1 MNMLTGALC
10 CCLSLAT
17 AAFAAAPLPYQNPAL
32 STETRVQDL
41 LSRMSVDEKAG
52 QLVQTNLTRLMAGNG
67 YTRGPLDP
75 AQLSAVLGKAHVGS
89 VLSGGG
95 FAPVPNTPA
104 AWAEMTNALQR
115 YALDSTPL
123 RIPLLYGADGVHGH
137 NNVLGATLFPHNIGL
152 AASFDPALVRQVAT
166 STGQAMRA
174 TGVNWNFAPDADLG
188 LDPRWGRFYETFGE
202 DPQWVSALVA
212 AQVRGFQ
219 ASPLT
224 GVAATVKHFIG
235 YGQAPDGR
243 DRAPATASDSALKT
257 LLLPPFQAAFRAGAA
272 AVMVNSGALNGQPVH
287 ASGDLLTGLLR
298 RELSFGGVTIS
309 DWDDVARLKTVHQVA
324 GSDEEA
330 VRQAVLAG
338 IDVMMVPTEAAAYS
352 ATVSRLVGSGGLPLS
367 RLDEAAGR
375 VLALKFRLGLFERPF
390 VDPAQA
396 AAKVVD
402 RELAYQA
409 AGASMT
415 LLKNAAVGGLP
426 LLPLGVRTPRVLVVG
441 PAASDPRAQ
450 LGGWSVDWQGLP
462 PETEVNAVTVLAG
475 LKAHVPK
482 GVTLAYQ
489 DGSTPAD
496 VQQAARNAD
505 VIVSVV
511 GEKPGAEGQ
520 ADSPTLALD
529 AAELARVEALR
540 GFGKPIVTVLLAGRP
555 LDLRTVLP
563 SSDALLMAYLPGSEG
578 GRAVADAVWGNRNP
592 SGRLPFRWPTG
603 SDALPAVLNAAPNSS
618 SPNLPTLFPFG
629 AGLSYTQFA
638 EQDLQI
644 DEAAQTARV
653 TVSNTGSRAGQHVVL
668 AYGGSGPD
676 RHLVAVG
683 RVRLA
688 AGERQTLSLT
698 WLDF

>member
-1 MNMLTGALC
+1 MKLLTCVLYC
-10 CCLSLAT
+10 STSLAT
-17 AAFAAAPLPYQNPAL
+17 VTAAPLPYQNPTFPL
-32 STETRVQDL
+32 TTRVQDL
-41 LSRMSVDEKAG
+41 LSRMSLEEKAG
-52 QLVQTNLTRLMAGNG
+52 QLVQTNLTRLMPGNG

-75 AQLSAVLGKAHVGS
+75 VQLNAVLGQAHVGS

-152 AASFDPALVRQVAT
+152 AASFDPALAQQVAT
-166 STGQAMRA
+166 STGKALRA

-235 YGQAPDGR
+235 YGQAADGR
-243 DRAPATASDSALKT
+243 DRAPATVAESALNS
-257 LLLPPFQAAFRAGAA
+257 LLVPPFRAAFQAGVAS
-272 AVMVNSGALNGQPVH
+272 VMVNSGALNGQAVH
-287 ASGDLLTGLLR
+287 ASGDLLIGLLR
-298 RELSFGGVTIS
+298 RDLGFDGVTIS
-309 DWDDVARLKTVHQVA
+309 DWDDVARLQTVHKA
-324 GSDEEA
+324 AASEEDA
-330 VRQAVLAG
+330 VRQAVMAG

-352 ATVSRLVGSGGLPLS
+352 ATVTQLVRSGKLPMA
-367 RLDEAAGR
+367 RLDEAASR
-375 VLALKFRLGLFERPF
+375 VLALKFRLGLFEHPF

-426 LLPLGVRTPRVLVVG
+426 LLPLTVRTPRVLIVG

-450 LGGWSVDWQGLP
+450 LGGWSVDWQGVP
-462 PETEVNAVTVLAG
+462 PDTQVQAVTVLAG
-475 LKAHVPK
+475 LKAQVPP
-482 GVTLAYQ
+482 GVTLTYQ
-489 DGSTPAD
+489 DGSSPAD
-496 VQQAARNAD
+496 LQQAARGAD
-505 VIVSVV
+505 VIVWVL

-520 ADSPTLALD
+520 ADAPTLALTD
-529 AAELARVEALR
+529 QELVRVQDLR
-540 GFGKPIVTVLLAGRP
+540 RFGKPILTVLLAGRP

-563 SSDALLMAYLPGSEG
+563 ASDALLMAYLPGSEG

-592 SGRLPFRWPTG
+592 SGRLPFRWPTRPG
-603 SDALPAVLNAAPNSS
+603 ALPAVLTAAPD
-618 SPNLPTLFPFG
+618 LPALFPFG

-638 EQDLQI
+638 EQDLHI
-644 DEAAQTARV
+644 NAAAHTARI
-653 TVSNTGSRAGQHVVL
+653 TIRNTGSSAGQHRVL
-668 AYGGSGPD
+668 AYDGSGPN
-676 RHLVAVG
+676 RQLVAVG

-688 AGERQTLSLT
+688 AGESQTISLT
-698 WLDF
+698 WLNR

>member
-1 MNMLTGALC
+1 MNLLTCVLC
-10 CCLSLAT
+10 CSISLAT
-17 AAFAAAPLPYQNPAL
+17 AAAAPLPYQNPAL
-32 STETRVQDL
+32 PTETRVQDL
-41 LSRMSVDEKAG
+41 LSRMSLEEKAG

-67 YTRGPLDP
+67 YTRGHLDP
-75 AQLSAVLGKAHVGS
+75 AQLSAVLGQAHVGS

-152 AASFDPALVRQVAT
+152 AASFDPALTLKVAA
-166 STGQAMRA
+166 SAGAALRA
-174 TGVNWNFAPDADLG
+174 TGVNWNFAPDADMG

-202 DPQWVSALVA
+202 DPHLVSALVA

-235 YGQAPDGR
+235 YGQAADGR
-243 DRAPATASDSALKT
+243 DRAPATASEPAIDNV
-257 LLLPPFQAAFRAGAA
+257 LLPPFQAAFQAGAA
-272 AVMVNSGALNGQPVH
+272 SVMVNSGALNGQAVH

-298 RELSFGGVTIS
+298 RELGFGGVTIS

-324 GSDEEA
+324 VSDEDA
-330 VRQAVLAG
+330 VQQAVLAG

-352 ATVSRLVGSGGLPLS
+352 ATVSQLVRSGKLPMS
-367 RLDEAAGR
+367 RLDEAASR

-396 AAKVVD
+396 AARVVD

-426 LLPLGVRTPRVLVVG
+426 LLPLSVRTPRVLVVG
-441 PAASDPRAQ
+441 PAARDPRAQ
-450 LGGWSVDWQGLP
+450 LGGWSVDWQGVP
-462 PETEVNAVTVLAG
+462 PEIEVDAVTVLAG
-475 LKAHVPK
+475 LKAQVPR

-489 DGSTPAD
+489 DGSDLTEL
-496 VQQAARNAD
+496 QQAARSAD
-505 VIVSVV
+505 VIVSVL

-520 ADSPTLALD
+520 ADSPALALND
-529 AAELARVEALR
+529 QDLKRVQNLR
-540 GFGKPIVTVLLAGRP
+540 RFGKPVVTVLLAGRP

-563 SSDALLMAYLPGSEG
+563 ASDALLMAYLPGSEG
-578 GRAVADAVWGNRNP
+578 GRAVADAVWGSRNP
-592 SGRLPFRWPTG
+592 SGRLPFRWPTRP
-603 SDALPAVLNAAPNSS
+603 DALPAVLGAAPN
-618 SPNLPTLFPFG
+618 LPSLFPFG

-638 EQDLQI
+638 EQDLRI
-644 DEAAQTARV
+644 DPVARTAQV

-668 AYGGSGPD
+668 AYDGAGPS
-676 RHLVAVG
+676 RQLVAVG
-683 RVRLA
+683 KVRLA
-688 AGERQTLSLT
+688 AGERQTVRLV
-698 WLDF
+698 WLNP